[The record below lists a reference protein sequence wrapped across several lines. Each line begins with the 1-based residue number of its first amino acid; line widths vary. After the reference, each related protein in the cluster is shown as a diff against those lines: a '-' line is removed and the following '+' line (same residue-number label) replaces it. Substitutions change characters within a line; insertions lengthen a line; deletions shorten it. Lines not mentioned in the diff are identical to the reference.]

1 MRNGR
6 RGIRNCHVAAR
17 WAIVLTDAGDPSALY
32 SGPAAA
38 DTSHVMSA
46 PPLTHHEILELVA
59 PFTRRGRHVD
69 LGASDRLARR
79 LRFRPVGHA
88 GHAQA
93 TPTLIETLELESL
106 PTGTQ
111 RLRRILA
118 HPCGLNADAESLGTQ
133 PAGLLAALEAFDP
146 QQQFRAGPGYVIAR
160 SYVLS
165 SGPGAAPPLLRR
177 GVVQLAGLQLTL
189 TLPAVR
195 GVAAELTLAPA
206 PGESLDLPEDLLA
219 VLGWNWTRL
228 VRQGEGWKSKLRLP
242 GSTARRGARAEDALE
257 RAAAHLARTLEEPP
271 AAFHD
276 RSRAAR
282 YGAWVRRAIPMLT
295 LVALIGVVA
304 SMAHFGLG
312 RQSGMWILFFQL
324 PTALIALSFCLQE
337 LPQYEIPP
345 WPRRARHVLWRR

>member
-1 MRNGR
+1 
-6 RGIRNCHVAAR
+6 
-17 WAIVLTDAGDPSALY
+17 
-32 SGPAAA
+32 
-38 DTSHVMSA
+38 MSA

-69 LGASDRLARR
+69 LGASDRLERR
-79 LRFRPVGHA
+79 LRFRPVDLAA
-88 GHAQA
+88 GPQA
-93 TPTLIETLELESL
+93 TPALIETLELESL

-118 HPCGLNADAESLGTQ
+118 HPCGLRADAECLGEQ
-133 PAGLLAALEAFDP
+133 PAALLAMLEALDP

-160 SYVLS
+160 SYTLGAG
-165 SGPGAAPPLLRR
+165 SGSPSVLLRR

-195 GVAAELTLAPA
+195 GVAAELTLTPAPGPA
-206 PGESLDLPEDLLA
+206 PGERLDLPEDLLA

-228 VRQGEGWKSKLRLP
+228 VRSGEGWKTKLRLR
-242 GSTARRGARAEDALE
+242 GSTTRRSTQAEDALE
-257 RAAAHLARTLEEPP
+257 RAATHLARTLEEPP

-276 RSRAAR
+276 RARAAR
-282 YGAWVRRAIPMLT
+282 YRVWFRRAIPLLT

-345 WPRRARHVLWRR
+345 WPRRARQAHWRR